1 MNGRPRS
8 LVLAAGVAVAS
19 LAFPVAAQATV
30 KTVTEGLPTP
40 KDQHRFLD
48 TVGANGATLQADPID
63 YFPHT
68 VTIHVG
74 DSVKFRPTA
83 FHNID
88 IPALKKGKQQKPLT
102 LLELGPTV
110 TGDNDAAGQPF
121 WFNGQRPN
129 VFFNKKIVPPNPSVD
144 YSPTKVPGAKTVK
157 ATYTG
162 RKAITSDIPF
172 NAGPPSTQVKFTRA
186 GTYTVYCDLHVG
198 MKGIV
203 RVLPKKMKVPTAR
216 ADKRTVAKQLS
227 RDFKVAKGLQQVPV
241 PPNTVYVGSAGKYG
255 VEYFGY
261 LPSTLTVPVHTT
273 VTFAMT
279 SRSFENH
286 TATFAGAENADPEA
300 GENSQLGRIAA
311 SFFAPTLSPE
321 GVWPSD
327 DPAAGTASVTLASH
341 GNGFWNSGVLAPASR
356 SPAPALIPQS
366 RQVTFDQAGTY
377 EVYCMVHPQMHGT
390 VVVTG

>member
-8 LVLAAGVAVAS
+8 LVLAGVALAS
-19 LAFPVAAQATV
+19 LAFPVAAQARV
-30 KTVTEGLPTP
+30 KVMSEGLPTP

-48 TVGANGATLQADPID
+48 TIGANGAPLKADAID
-63 YFPHT
+63 FFPHT

-83 FHNID
+83 FHQID
-88 IPALKKGKQQKPLT
+88 IPAVKHGKQQKPLQ
-102 LLELGPTV
+102 LLEIGAIV
-110 TGDNDAAGQPF
+110 QGDNDAAGQPF

-129 VFFNKKIVPPNPSVD
+129 VFFNKKIIPPNPHVD

-157 ATYTG
+157 RTYTG
-162 RKAITSDIPF
+162 KREITSDIPF
-172 NAGPPSTQVKFTRA
+172 NAGPPSLQVKFTRA
-186 GTYTVYCDLHVG
+186 GTYTVYCALHNG
-198 MKGIV
+198 EKGII
-203 RVLPKKMKVPTAR
+203 RVLPKRRHIPSAK
-216 ADKRTVAKQLS
+216 ADRRTVKKQIA
-227 RDFKVAKGLQQVPV
+227 RDFDIAKGLQEVPV
-241 PPNTVYVGSAGKYG
+241 PPNTVFVGSAGSHG

-261 LPSTLTVPVHTT
+261 LPAKLTVPVHTT
-273 VTFAMT
+273 VTFSMT
-279 SRSFENH
+279 PKSFEDH
-286 TATFAGAENADPEA
+286 TATFAGGENADPEA

-327 DPAAGTASVTLASH
+327 DPANGPASVTLSSH
-341 GNGFWNSGVLAPASR
+341 GNGFWNSGVLAPPSR
-356 SPAPALIPQS
+356 SPAPGVIPSS

-390 VVVTG
+390 VVVQ